1 MLGRVSVLLINAI
14 TNPVDEMSKLPNGNL
29 NKIGGVT
36 GKTGTPKILPVRLSI
51 VVVPFKHRGLENP
64 FIHTVLR
71 VDPDIIDLRGSQR
84 IVNLLNSWGLI
95 GLIP

>member
-51 VVVPFKHRGLENP
+51 VVVKGHRGMENP

-84 IVNLLNSWGLI
+84 IVNLLNSRGLI